1 MNFLK
6 GGVCIL
12 SVAVPVLLFELGLR
26 VAREKMDYLAPERV
40 ADPALGFR
48 VAPYTGGHDEWGF
61 RNLEVPES
69 SEVVALGDSNT
80 WGVAARW
87 DESWPS
93 EFARKTGQRVYNLGM
108 GGYGPVEYFHLLETK
123 ALSLKPDLVVVA
135 LYFGND
141 FIDAYRSVSD
151 RRHWA
156 SFRTRS
162 MAPSGGQQ
170 EPTDFHP
177 GAPFVNH
184 RDAKKNPIKRLR
196 NWLRGHSMLF
206 RIIEEG
212 PLGQRVNAWGDQR
225 EEFGGRRCAVRVE
238 DPFTTV
244 LQPDHRLAGL
254 DLEDPKVEEG
264 IELSLLFLEKIA
276 RLVEVHGS
284 ELRVVLIPTKESVL
298 VRKAKDVRSGC
309 EEIIQKILTNE
320 EAIRQRVRAFL
331 DEQRIP
337 FVDTFE
343 ALREHALGHRIYLQS
358 GDSHPNGEG
367 YAVIA
372 EEVAAATD
380 RTLIPAKFDPESVGR
395 RGQ

>member
-1 MNFLK
+1 MNLLK
-6 GGVCIL
+6 GVLCIF
-12 SVAVPVLLFELGLR
+12 SVAIPVLLFELGLR

-48 VAPYTGGHDEWGF
+48 VAPFSGGHDEWGF
-61 RNLEVPES
+61 RNLAVPES

-93 EFARKTGQRVYNLGM
+93 WYFRKTDRTVYNLGM
-108 GGYGPVEYFHLLETK
+108 SAYGPVEYFHLLETK

-141 FIDAYRSVSD
+141 FVDAYRAVSD

-156 SFRTRS
+156 AFRTRS
-162 MAPSGGQQ
+162 MAPSPAQG
-170 EPTDFHP
+170 EPADFHP

-184 RDAKKNPIKRLR
+184 RDAKKNSVKRLR

-238 DPFTTV
+238 EPFTTV

-276 RLVEVHGS
+276 RLVEAQGS

-298 VRKAKDVRSGC
+298 VRKAKDVRGGC

-320 EAIRQRVRAFL
+320 EAIRERVRAFL
-331 DEQRIP
+331 DERRIP
-337 FVDTFE
+337 FVDTLE
-343 ALREHALGHRIYLQS
+343 ALREHALGHRVYLQS

-372 EEVAAATD
+372 GAVAAATQSHGSA
-380 RTLIPAKFDPESVGR
+380 RRVPSQAGR
-395 RGQ
+395 

>member
-1 MNFLK
+1 MSFQKTVL
-6 GGVCIL
+6 CIF

-48 VAPYTGGHDEWGF
+48 VVPFTGGHDEWGF
-61 RNLEVPES
+61 RNLEVPVS
-69 SEVVALGDSNT
+69 TEVVALGDSNT

-123 ALSLKPDLVVVA
+123 ALSLNPDLVVVA
-135 LYFGND
+135 LFLGND
-141 FIDAYRSVSD
+141 FFEAYRSVSD

-162 MAPSGGQQ
+162 MAPIGGQE
-170 EPTDFHP
+170 EPTDFYS
-177 GAPFVNH
+177 GAPFVDP
-184 RDAKKNPIKRLR
+184 RDAEKNPIKRIR

-212 PLGQRVNAWGDQR
+212 PLGQRVNAWGDQQ
-225 EEFGGRRCAVRVE
+225 EEFGGSRCAFQVE
-238 DPFTTV
+238 VPFSTV
-244 LQPDHRLAGL
+244 VNPELFGL
-254 DLEDPKVEEG
+254 DLADPKIEEG
-264 IELSLLFLEKIA
+264 IELSLFFLEKIA
-276 RLVEVHGS
+276 RVVEAHGS
-284 ELRVVLIPTKESVL
+284 ELLVVLIPTKESVMASKTPDVSTRCEGIL
-298 VRKAKDVRSGC
+298 RKV
-309 EEIIQKILTNE
+309 LTNE
-320 EAIRQRVRAFL
+320 EAIRERVRAFL

-372 EEVAAATD
+372 KEVAAATANHGS
-380 RTLIPAKFDPESVGR
+380 PR
-395 RGQ
+395 RAARSEVR